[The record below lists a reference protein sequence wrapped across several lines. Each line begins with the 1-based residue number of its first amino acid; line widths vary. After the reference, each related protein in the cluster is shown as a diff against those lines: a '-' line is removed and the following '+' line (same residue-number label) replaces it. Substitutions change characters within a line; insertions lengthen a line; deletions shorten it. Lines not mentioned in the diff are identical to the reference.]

1 MGILKKR
8 KNFFAVKNLKTFCLV
23 LATFFNPLGF
33 DILFKA
39 VMSVTKSYW
48 ITDSI
53 FYFISI
59 VFFVIYFKLSKKE
72 IKKD

>member
-1 MGILKKR
+1 MSILKKG

-23 LATFFNPLGF
+23 LATFFNPVGF
-33 DILFKA
+33 DILFKS

-48 ITDSI
+48 ITDFI

-59 VFFVIYFKLSKKE
+59 AFFIIYFRLSKNE